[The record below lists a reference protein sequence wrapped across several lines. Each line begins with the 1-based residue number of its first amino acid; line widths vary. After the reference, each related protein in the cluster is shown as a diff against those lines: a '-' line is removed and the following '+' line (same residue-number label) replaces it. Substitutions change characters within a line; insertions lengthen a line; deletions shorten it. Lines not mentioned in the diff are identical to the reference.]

1 MSGHDIMAVVSLV
14 VLIGAIVFGFIKKV
28 NVGLLSVGLALIVG
42 KAAGMSDSDIVGG
55 WGTNLFMIL
64 LGTTFLFG
72 ILQANGTLDLLARKI
87 VAAAGRQA
95 RMIPWALFVMG
106 AAIAAVGPGV
116 VPSFAMV
123 AMFAVPLAKA
133 MGLDLAH
140 TLCLTTVGQ
149 FGSLAGSLTP
159 LAASGIIATNLS
171 TEIGITGL
179 ALPMNICIITVSLI
193 GAIIAYFV
201 MGGYKIKGENPYKLS
216 DLPAFT
222 GKQRLSLAGVLAM
235 VVVVL
240 ITSYQIGLVA
250 FAIAVVLLV
259 CKASSDK
266 EALKFVPWN
275 TLILVSGV
283 GVLMN
288 VVIEAGGIDLLTD
301 AISSIMTPGT
311 AIGIFACVCGCMS
324 WFSSTSGVVMPTLI
338 PTIPGIIENLGTD
351 SIPAIAFVCALCVG
365 ASMAGLSPASSGGA
379 AVMAALSNN
388 GLEGEG
394 ANKTFVKIFGISV
407 CSVVIAAVFCFS
419 GLIWLVP
426 GI

>member
-1 MSGHDIMAVVSLV
+1 
-14 VLIGAIVFGFIKKV
+14 
-28 NVGLLSVGLALIVG
+28 
-42 KAAGMSDSDIVGG
+42 
-55 WGTNLFMIL
+55 
-64 LGTTFLFG
+64 
-72 ILQANGTLDLLARKI
+72 
-87 VAAAGRQA
+87 
-95 RMIPWALFVMG
+95 
-106 AAIAAVGPGV
+106 
-116 VPSFAMV
+116 
-123 AMFAVPLAKA
+123 
-133 MGLDLAH
+133 
-140 TLCLTTVGQ
+140 
-149 FGSLAGSLTP
+149 
-159 LAASGIIATNLS
+159 
-171 TEIGITGL
+171 
-179 ALPMNICIITVSLI
+179 
-193 GAIIAYFV
+193 
-201 MGGYKIKGENPYKLS
+201 
-216 DLPAFT
+216 
-222 GKQRLSLAGVLAM
+222 
-235 VVVVL
+235 
-240 ITSYQIGLVA
+240 
-250 FAIAVVLLV
+250 
-259 CKASSDK
+259 
-266 EALKFVPWN
+266 
-275 TLILVSGV
+275 
-283 GVLMN
+283 MN

>member
-250 FAIAVVLLV
+250 FAIAVR
-259 CKASSDK
+259 
-266 EALKFVPWN
+266 ALEHADPR
-275 TLILVSGV
+275 LRRRSPH
-283 GVLMN
+283 
-288 VVIEAGGIDLLTD
+288 ERRHRSRRHRPAHRRDLLDNDSGHCDRHICMCLRMHELVQLDFRRRHAD
-301 AISSIMTPGT
+301 AYPDHTRHNRKPRHRQHPRHSIR
-311 AIGIFACVCGCMS
+311 
-324 WFSSTSGVVMPTLI
+324 LR
-338 PTIPGIIENLGTD
+338 
-351 SIPAIAFVCALCVG
+351 
-365 ASMAGLSPASSGGA
+365 
-379 AVMAALSNN
+379 AVRRCIHGRPLPRLQRRCRRH
-388 GLEGEG
+388 GRPLEQW
-394 ANKTFVKIFGISV
+394 S
-407 CSVVIAAVFCFS
+407 
-419 GLIWLVP
+419 
-426 GI
+426 

>member
-1 MSGHDIMAVVSLV
+1 MGENFMAIVSLL
-14 VLIGAIVFGFIKKV
+14 VLVGAIAFGFIRKV
-28 NVGLLSVGLALIVG
+28 NVGILSLGLALIVG
-42 KAAGMSDSDIVGG
+42 KAIGMSDKAIYGG
-55 WGTNLFMIL
+55 WGTNLFIIL

-95 RMIPWALFVMG
+95 RMIPWALFFMG
-106 AAIAAVGPGV
+106 AVISAVGPGV

-133 MGLDLAH
+133 MDLDLGH

-159 LAASGIIATNLS
+159 LAASGIVATNLA
-171 TEIGITGL
+171 TEIGIDNL
-179 ALPMNICIITVSLI
+179 ALPMNISIIVVSTIGGLI
-193 GAIIAYFV
+193 SYFAL
-201 MGGYKIKGENPYKLS
+201 GGFKIKGENPYKLS
-216 DLPAFT
+216 DLPKFE
-222 GKQRLSLAGVLAM
+222 GKQMLSLLGIIAM
-235 VVVVL
+235 VVIVL
-240 ITSYQIGLVA
+240 ITKYQIGLIA
-250 FAIAVVLLV
+250 FAISVVLII
-259 CKASSDK
+259 CGAATDK

-288 VVIEAGGIDLLTD
+288 VVITAGGIELLTN
-301 AISSIMTPGT
+301 AISSVMSP
-311 AIGIFACVCGCMS
+311 ASALGIFACICGCMS

-338 PTIPGIIENLGTD
+338 PTIPGIIANLGSD
-351 SIPAIAFVCALCVG
+351 NIPAVAFVCALCVG

-388 GLEGEG
+388 GLDGEE
-394 ANKTFVKIFGISV
+394 ANKTFVKIFAISV
-407 CSVVIAAVFCFS
+407 CSVIIAAVFCFS
-419 GLIWLVP
+419 GAIWLVP
-426 GI
+426 GLR